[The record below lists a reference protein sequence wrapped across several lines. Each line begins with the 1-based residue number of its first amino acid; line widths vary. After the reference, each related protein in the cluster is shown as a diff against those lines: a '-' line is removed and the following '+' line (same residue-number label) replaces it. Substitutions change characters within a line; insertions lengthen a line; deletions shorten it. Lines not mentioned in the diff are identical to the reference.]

1 MSDWDNI
8 EDLDELEDL
17 EIEGAVDNE
26 EKEDISDS
34 EEVVFK
40 KKNKSEIKFKP
51 SAVTIYKMNWLFENT
66 TDSEKELLLSLV
78 RQYCGN
84 VSNCNLII
92 SQLQKFSLS
101 KADFYSKIY
110 DFCTLAEASGMQV
123 AYDLIKNE
131 RTGWNHEVFAG
142 AKDTEDRE
150 IAKLLYPTE
159 VVEGIFTCP
168 RCKNNK
174 TQSYSVQLRKADEP
188 VSVFIHCVNAEC
200 RFKWR
205 EG

>member
-1 MSDWDNI
+1 MSDWDNLD
-8 EDLDELEDL
+8 DLDELEDI

-26 EKEDISDS
+26 EKEDVSDS
-34 EEVVFK
+34 EDVVFK

-51 SAVTIYKMNWLFENT
+51 SAVPVYKMNWLFESN
-66 TDSEKELLLSLV
+66 DEEKDLLTSLV
-78 RQYCGN
+78 RPYCGN
-84 VSNCNLII
+84 LSNCNLII
-92 SQLQKFSLS
+92 NQLQKFSES

-110 DFCTLAEASGMQV
+110 EFCSFANSYGMQTS
-123 AYDLIKNE
+123 YDMIKNGKS
-131 RTGWNHEVFAG
+131 GWEHEVFAV
-142 AKDTEDRE
+142 AKDAEDRE

-188 VSVFIHCVNAEC
+188 VSVFIHCINTEC